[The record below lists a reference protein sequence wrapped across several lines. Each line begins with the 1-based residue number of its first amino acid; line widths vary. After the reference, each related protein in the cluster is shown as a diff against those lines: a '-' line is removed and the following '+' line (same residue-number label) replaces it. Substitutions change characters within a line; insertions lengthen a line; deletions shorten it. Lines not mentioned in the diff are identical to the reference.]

1 METEKPLYDQ
11 IMDLEAIA
19 LHKLATLIESKNGTV
34 LDLNTDCIT
43 CNFKDNKFPF
53 ELDNNKNIVG
63 YYYDNENK
71 ELLYKLEDKTT
82 RLQIERKPQYKR
94 ECIYQHE
101 ILQWSTIND
110 VEDNN
115 FKPLVDQVISSDK
128 SYFIT
133 GPAGTGKSELIR
145 NIKTE
150 LNKTNKTYI
159 CLAPTNLA
167 ALNIDGMTIHKF
179 VIRIKKMESIYNLN
193 CDYIF
198 IDEISMVKEVFYK
211 FFIML
216 KRIKP
221 DIKFIIA
228 GDFNQLPPIDDRIQ
242 ENIKYAFDYKN
253 SVALKELCN
262 NNKLELSNC
271 RRSDNVLFNMCKFE
285 NINKID
291 ISLFNSEFTE
301 RHLAYTNKSRIRINE
316 KCMNK
321 LKGEYHGYKPVLNR
335 NIHDCNSQDVT
346 LYPNLPIICKKNCE
360 ELELINNE
368 QFTIKK
374 LTTDTIIIKK
384 LTKRIKN

>member
-1 METEKPLYDQ
+1 
-11 IMDLEAIA
+11 
-19 LHKLATLIESKNGTV
+19 
-34 LDLNTDCIT
+34 
-43 CNFKDNKFPF
+43 
-53 ELDNNKNIVG
+53 
-63 YYYDNENK
+63 
-71 ELLYKLEDKTT
+71 
-82 RLQIERKPQYKR
+82 
-94 ECIYQHE
+94 
-101 ILQWSTIND
+101 
-110 VEDNN
+110 
-115 FKPLVDQVISSDK
+115 
-128 SYFIT
+128 
-133 GPAGTGKSELIR
+133 
-145 NIKTE
+145 
-150 LNKTNKTYI
+150 
-159 CLAPTNLA
+159 
-167 ALNIDGMTIHKF
+167 MTIHKF
-179 VIRIKKMESIYNLN
+179 VIRIKKMETIYNLN
-193 CDYIF
+193 YNYIF

-228 GDFNQLPPIDDRIQ
+228 GDFNQLAPIDDRIQ
-242 ENIKYAFDYKN
+242 ENIKYEFDYKN
-253 SVALKELCN
+253 SVALKELCD

-368 QFTIKK
+368 QFIIIK
-374 LTTDTIIIKK
+374 LTTDTILIQNS
-384 LTKRIKN
+384 IKNLIINIDIFQEYFYVAYCITIHKSQGATFNFPYTIHEFNRLDKRLKYVALTSATDIKLINII